1 MLRPLAWFTA
11 VALHVAVPVAALLG
25 YAFADSELP
34 AEAFR
39 GTICVFP
46 IEQLNPLSLAQG
58 ATEAEVDA
66 LFGVRPTRVARQQP
80 SWCVRYRYSSRLS
93 YTLLFRHD
101 AVDSMWL
108 TEGAFVP
115 YLCEGILVR
124 TASAPFRSWYPSE
137 APRYTRGCGCASGD
151 MSPCEGP

>member
-1 MLRPLAWFTA
+1 VVP
-11 VALHVAVPVAALLG
+11 VVAVLDMRRSDFQAI
-25 YAFADSELP
+25 
-34 AEAFR
+34 R

-46 IEQLNPLSLAQG
+46 IERLNPLSLAQG

-66 LFGVRPTRVARQQP
+66 LFGVRPTRVTRQQP
-80 SWCVRYRYSSRLS
+80 SWCVRYQYSSGLS
-93 YTLLFRHD
+93 YTLLFRQD

-124 TASAPFRSWYPSE
+124 TVNAPLRSWYPSE
-137 APRYTRGCGCASGD
+137 APRYTRGCGCS
-151 MSPCEGP
+151 